1 MLRWPLATVKWRA
14 ACAERCT
21 CGSVRRGREIVRLRS
36 VSYSTLDRNALGLF
50 SGSHGLVRK
59 KTYRL
64 GNVIIA

>member
-36 VSYSTLDRNALGLF
+36 VSYSTTKILLVVISIDERNQECINRDK
-50 SGSHGLVRK
+50 S
-59 KTYRL
+59 
-64 GNVIIA
+64 